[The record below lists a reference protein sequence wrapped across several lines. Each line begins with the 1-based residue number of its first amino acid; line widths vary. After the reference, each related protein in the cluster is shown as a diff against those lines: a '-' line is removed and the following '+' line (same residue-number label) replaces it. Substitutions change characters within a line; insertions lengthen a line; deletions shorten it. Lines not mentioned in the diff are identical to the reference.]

1 MFPSLLR
8 EWNAIFPRGKT
19 PDRSPP
25 SSLFRL
31 QETLKASIN
40 LDSFLMLKQN
50 EIEVLLANVSQMWKK
65 WIETPPT
72 NVEQLAN
79 MVVGGDVKAL
89 MAIGH

>member
-1 MFPSLLR
+1 
-8 EWNAIFPRGKT
+8 
-19 PDRSPP
+19 
-25 SSLFRL
+25 
-31 QETLKASIN
+31 
-40 LDSFLMLKQN
+40 MLKQN